1 MKKSALP
8 IAAIA
13 LIAATTSCSHDEE
26 LSVNFDQPVEIR
38 PAASIYASM
47 LTRAD
52 DTRSFDDSYAVT
64 AFKKADGEETDSTH
78 FVNTTCTG
86 GVFTPQRYFPS
97 DGTALNFYAYAP
109 VETARYDE
117 DTHKVEWTLDGEKD
131 IVWATGTG
139 AKNATGGGAAQ
150 PEFTFSH
157 KLAKLNIK
165 VVMDGTF
172 SGGIEISSMNI
183 LDVKTGATLNMR
195 DGSMAYAGEEDLPVK
210 YTGTSKVI
218 GIEAATYG
226 YIMLPAGTDFK
237 SYKVSV
243 KTGTGATE
251 IRYPDVELEFEN
263 SSYYFQAG
271 NEYTV
276 TLTFKGTEI
285 SSGNAQITQW
295 TSGGGV
301 SSDVQ

>member
-26 LSVNFDQPVEIR
+26 LTVNFDQPVEIR

-52 DTRSFDDSYAVT
+52 ETRSFDDSYAVT
-64 AFKKADGEETDSTH
+64 AFKKAAGAETENTH
-78 FVNTTCTG
+78 FVNTMCTG
-86 GVFTPQRYFPS
+86 GVFTPQKYFPS

-109 VETARYDE
+109 VATAAYSE

-139 AKNATGGGAAQ
+139 AKNANGGGAAQ

-157 KLAKLNIK
+157 KLTKLNIEVK
-165 VVMDGTF
+165 AETGFEAID
-172 SGGIEISSMNI
+172 ISSMNI
-183 LDVKTGATLNMR
+183 LDVKTGATLNLR
-195 DGSMAYAGEEDLPVK
+195 EGTMAYAGEADLPVK
-210 YTGTSKVI
+210 YTGTSKEI
-218 GIEAATYG
+218 GATAATYG
-226 YIMLPAGTDFK
+226 YIMLPAGPDFK

-243 KTGTGATE
+243 KTGSGATE
-251 IRYPDVELEFEN
+251 IQYPDVELKFEN
-263 SSYYFQAG
+263 SSDYFVAG

-301 SSDVQ
+301 SSDVK